1 MEVLKRGLV
10 LLMVFMV
17 FQRGEGQLSENFYR
31 GTCPSLEMIVKLVVS
46 TKFSQTF
53 VTIPAT
59 LRLFFHDC
67 FVEVGWKNSMITL
80 DVVCSLSLVSMDL

>member
-1 MEVLKRGLV
+1 MEVRRGLIL
-10 LLMVFMV
+10 LLMVFMIL
-17 FQRGEGQLSENFYR
+17 QRGEGQLFENFY
-31 GTCPSLEMIVKLVVS
+31 GDTCPNLESIVKQEVS

-67 FVEVGWKNSMITL
+67 FVEVGRVLFLIYQMFAAI
-80 DVVCSLSLVSMDL
+80 VV